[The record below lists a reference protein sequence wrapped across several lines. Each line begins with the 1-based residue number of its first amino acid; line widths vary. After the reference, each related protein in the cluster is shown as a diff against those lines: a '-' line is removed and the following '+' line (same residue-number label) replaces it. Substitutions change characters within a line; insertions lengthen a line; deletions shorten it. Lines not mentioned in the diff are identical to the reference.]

1 MASNCLANC
10 DTFKSV
16 ICHSFCLVCKN
27 ENFKKIET
35 MELCLLCENELGK
48 EPFVENPTEEAI
60 NNLLFRARER
70 HKFRDN
76 AVENF
81 VSQTADKTAV
91 DLINLKVRYHR
102 KCYSDYANISKLER
116 QRSGI
121 MMQLKLVIPR

>member
-27 ENFKKIET
+27 ENFKEIET

-60 NNLLFRARER
+60 NNLLSRARER

-81 VSQTADKTAV
+81 VS
-91 DLINLKVRYHR
+91 N
-102 KCYSDYANISKLER
+102 S
-116 QRSGI
+116 
-121 MMQLKLVIPR
+121 